1 MAPGEPRRLMAAL
14 PGADHES
21 GRISQLFPAAKQ
33 LRGADASEPRL
44 LGMVRDGSL
53 GDFDI
58 IHMATHA
65 LIDDYPERC
74 ALALEPTDS
83 TGAGMSDGY
92 IDSKE
97 ILGLWRLRARIVAL
111 SGCESSSWSGF
122 GRGEFLGLV
131 PALFGAGARSI
142 VGSQWPVQDR
152 ATALVMTRFYENLV
166 GSYPGTRLGV
176 SGRAFAPDAAL
187 REAKVWLRDYRD
199 SSGARPFEHPAY
211 WSGYVLVGF
220 P

>member
-1 MAPGEPRRLMAAL
+1 MAILCHCERVTEHVITAA
-14 PGADHES
+14 
-21 GRISQLFPAAKQ
+21 
-33 LRGADASEPRL
+33 
-44 LGMVRDGSL
+44 V
-53 GDFDI
+53 
-58 IHMATHA
+58 
-65 LIDDYPERC
+65 
-74 ALALEPTDS
+74 
-83 TGAGMSDGY
+83 
-92 IDSKE
+92 
-97 ILGLWRLRARIVAL
+97 
-111 SGCESSSWSGF
+111 
-122 GRGEFLGLV
+122 
-131 PALFGAGARSI
+131 GAGARSI